1 MPTTLTAAF
10 PHHLAREVQDL
21 ARHLDLPNGY
31 QGIAVTLDGE
41 PLTLPYR
48 LHLPAADTARSL
60 IHACLLTRHPDG
72 HVRERYLQQII
83 RAPEAWVIPFVFQ
96 LTGEYV
102 IELLALCEANLPTL
116 DASAYGRF
124 FNDNPAYFSLTRA
137 RMVSYWDCY
146 HRSRHPHLRV
156 TTVAGHS
163 TVGDRLGDHQ
173 PHLAAFADLTIVPST
188 AQVLAG
194 HDIVVLALP
203 HGASGAI
210 AA

>member
-21 ARHLDLPNGY
+21 ARQLDLPNGD

-102 IELLALCEANLPTL
+102 IELLALCEANLSTL

-146 HRSRHPHLRV
+146 HRSRHPHLRSYV
-156 TTVAGHS
+156 GTRLFRAFSDFTTTTS
-163 TVGDRLGDHQ
+163 R
-173 PHLAAFADLTIVPST
+173 
-188 AQVLAG
+188 
-194 HDIVVLALP
+194 
-203 HGASGAI
+203 
-210 AA
+210 